1 MKKLFIG
8 LSTAMILTSL
18 LCTSVMAN
26 NYQFGET
33 YGADVFG
40 KPTTSSIAPD
50 FSAIENVRRNKDVAL
65 FPPSYGIFGG
75 NIPTIQTSRYHEPDT
90 GKSTVTQIPEFGGLT
105 NDISSSQHLSSL
117 SGETTN
123 INNSF
128 ANSLPPYSESNISIS
143 YSELGYTSKIT
154 SVTAAS
160 DGSIGSISVPRFNY
174 SRKVYEGSTNAV
186 MAKGVGHFESTSQW
200 SGNVALLGHNRGSA
214 NHFYFVKDI
223 NIGDEI
229 KYSTSE
235 GERTYKVVYKERIN
249 EYDMSYL
256 DYKDENILTL
266 ITCVENKQTLR
277 WCVIA
282 SEIN

>member
-8 LSTAMILTSL
+8 LSTAMVLTSL
-18 LCTSVMAN
+18 ICTSVMAN

-75 NIPTIQTSRYHEPDT
+75 NIPTTQTSRYHEPDT

-105 NDISSSQHLSSL
+105 NDISSTQHLSGL

-123 INNSF
+123 INNSVG
-128 ANSLPPYSESNISIS
+128 ANSLPPDSETNISIS
-143 YSELGYTSKIT
+143 YSDLNYTSKIT
-154 SVTAAS
+154 SVTTAS
-160 DGSIGSISVPRFNY
+160 DGSIGTISVPRFNY
-174 SRKVYEGSTNAV
+174 SRKVFEGSTNAV

-200 SGNVALLGHNRGSA
+200 DGNSA
-214 NHFYFVKDI
+214 KR
-223 NIGDEI
+223 
-229 KYSTSE
+229 SS
-235 GERTYKVVYKERIN
+235 
-249 EYDMSYL
+249 
-256 DYKDENILTL
+256 
-266 ITCVENKQTLR
+266 ITKL
-277 WCVIA
+277 A
-282 SEIN
+282 